1 MEQFKLKSIYRQ
13 TSGKG
18 VARKLRADGKIPSV
32 LYGLKEEAVSLS
44 IDEQEFRRVLR
55 TYGETAIVD
64 LDIEGLAEKEYN
76 AIVKDVQVHPVTGKI
91 LHVDFQQIRRGEK
104 LKIEVPVSLVGDPIG
119 VKEAGGVLEHGPRS
133 LNIRCLPRDIPDK
146 IEVNVEALAIH
157 DTLHVKDIVSDYPD
171 FEFLDEHDTTLAIV
185 IPPRV
190 EVVETPEEE
199 EGEGEEPEVISKG
212 KEEEEKD
219 SGSEQS

>member
-32 LYGLKEEAVSLS
+32 LYGLKEDAVSLS

-76 AIVKDVQVHPVTGKI
+76 AIVKDVQVHPVTGRI

-104 LKIEVPVSLVGDPIG
+104 LKIEVQVHNPSSSPAGALVDLRVHFVKANGSTSPKVFKGAELDIAPGETGLVRKSVSVAQHSTRTHYPGEHQVEILINGASHP
-119 VKEAGGVLEHGPRS
+119 AGS
-133 LNIRCLPRDIPDK
+133 F
-146 IEVNVEALAIH
+146 
-157 DTLHVKDIVSDYPD
+157 TLSV
-171 FEFLDEHDTTLAIV
+171 
-185 IPPRV
+185 
-190 EVVETPEEE
+190 
-199 EGEGEEPEVISKG
+199 
-212 KEEEEKD
+212 
-219 SGSEQS
+219 